1 MRTIMEQAVSD
12 FAKQFAFKPLIQNSG
27 AGQSARRFIIGG
39 MGGSH
44 LAADLFSVYD
54 PRLDVYVHRDYGLPA
69 FDDERLRGSLLIAS
83 SYSGNTEETMD
94 FAREALQ
101 AKLNLAVVAAS
112 GKLIDL
118 AKKNNLPHIV
128 LPDTGIE
135 PRSALGFSISALAA
149 FLGDS
154 KIQSELSG
162 LSVKLKAEAFRAEGE
177 KLAETLKG
185 SVPIVYSSFR
195 NQAVA
200 YNWKIKFNETGK
212 IPAFYNCVPE
222 LNHNEMTGFDVSEK
236 TKKLSENFHFV
247 FLSDESDHPQVRKR
261 MDVCRKL
268 YENRGFKV
276 SVIALSGA
284 TVFEKIFNSLLLA
297 DWAVFHTALS
307 YGVSPDG
314 VPMVEEFKKLIAG

>member
-154 KIQSELSG
+154 KIQNELSG
-162 LSVKLKAEAFRAEGE
+162 LSLKLKPEAFRAEGE
-177 KLAETLKG
+177 KLAGTLKG
-185 SVPIVYSSFR
+185 IVPVIYSSFR

-212 IPAFYNCVPE
+212 IPAFYNTLPE
-222 LNHNEMTGFDVSEK
+222 LNHNEMTGFDVQEASRH
-236 TKKLSENFHFV
+236 LSERFSFL
-247 FLSDESDHPQVRKR
+247 FLSDTEDDQRVQRR
-261 MDVCRKL
+261 MNVLEGL
-268 YENRGFKV
+268 YRERGFPV
-276 SVIALSGA
+276 EVLELSGQSRFYRMFA
-284 TVFEKIFNSLLLA
+284 SLVVA
-297 DWAVFHTALS
+297 DWTALS
-307 YGVSPDG
+307 VAEGYGLESEQ
-314 VPMVEEFKKLIAG
+314 VPMVEEFKKLMR